1 MSLPNTSYKHDA
13 PTEPFHPVVV
23 LTSCHVIAVLV
34 DGAFA
39 PFDENH

>member
-1 MSLPNTSYKHDA
+1 MMLLRSLST
-13 PTEPFHPVVV
+13 PVVV

-39 PFDENH
+39 PFEENH